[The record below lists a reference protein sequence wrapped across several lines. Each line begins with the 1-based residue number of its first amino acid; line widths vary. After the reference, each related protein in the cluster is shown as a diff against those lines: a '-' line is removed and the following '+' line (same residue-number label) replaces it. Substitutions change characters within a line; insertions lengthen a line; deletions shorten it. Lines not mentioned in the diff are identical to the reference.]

1 MEGLTKESATCRIV
15 VDIQSSKLYL
25 HRRIQ
30 ALLTARA
37 HRTLAPYART
47 HAPYALTVR
56 KFWWQNRAFC
66 QQNQRFCQQNPGFW
80 KQFCARSA
88 RAQCQRA
95 VCARSACGQCVR
107 AVCAHSVTACM
118 QLTAQI
124 DICFELAASISRRTD
139 LRSRACSAF
148 FGKLFAASRAA
159 SRCHRVCAEPG
170 WRKYLWGHENPQESI
185 ARSFCRC
192 SCSRCVPLYL
202 KLVLVCMV

>member
-1 MEGLTKESATCRIV
+1 LPKTSSVEGLTKESATCRIV

-88 RAQCQRA
+88 GAQCERA
-95 VCARSACGQCVR
+95 VCACSACSVPSGSCLLKKPPLRLNGGISIDTNNQSPCLNNGNQS
-107 AVCAHSVTACM
+107 HS
-118 QLTAQI
+118 LAQVNPKNPSNA
-124 DICFELAASISRRTD
+124 CFEKVSKELHFGVY
-139 LRSRACSAF
+139 RSCDQF
-148 FGKLFAASRAA
+148 
-159 SRCHRVCAEPG
+159 
-170 WRKYLWGHENPQESI
+170 
-185 ARSFCRC
+185 
-192 SCSRCVPLYL
+192 CSRLGWAPCW
-202 KLVLVCMV
+202 KRD